1 MVVES
6 NLHGGKGIVRGD
18 QFSIRR
24 TVIGVPAGITISSAI
39 LTLKSAI
46 GGTALFSKSITSS
59 NVAGTGQI
67 ENTGTS
73 GISVL
78 RFDIL
83 DDDTLLMTADTE
95 YFYDIQVILSSS
107 DILTLE
113 TGKTSAIA
121 EVTSA

>member
-46 GGTALFSKSITSS
+46 AASALFSKAITSS

-67 ENTGTS
+67 ESTGS
-73 GISVL
+73 NGVGKL

-83 DDDTLLMTADTE
+83 DDDTLLMTAETE